1 MKRHNCRGTG
11 CGWCVDEARDE
22 RRAEILRD
30 LRDGLAVVLGVGLLV
45 AACYLL
51 AN

>member
-11 CGWCVDEARDE
+11 CGWCVDEAREE

-30 LRDGLAVVLGVGLLV
+30 LRDGLAVVLAVAVLVGL
-45 AACYLL
+45 CLL
-51 AN
+51 AR

>member
-11 CGWCVDEARDE
+11 CGWCEEDARDE

-30 LRDGLAVVLGVGLLV
+30 LRDGLAVLLAIAVLVGL
-45 AACYLL
+45 CLL
-51 AN
+51 AR